1 MICNIGGT
9 LRTTY
14 LSKWKE
20 YVIFDEKDMKNGQ
33 VIATGQLSGNHYVLT
48 ISDSIHAEL
57 RN

>member
-33 VIATGQLSGNHYVLT
+33 VIAIGQYSGNHYVLT
-48 ISDSIHAEL
+48 INDNIHAEL